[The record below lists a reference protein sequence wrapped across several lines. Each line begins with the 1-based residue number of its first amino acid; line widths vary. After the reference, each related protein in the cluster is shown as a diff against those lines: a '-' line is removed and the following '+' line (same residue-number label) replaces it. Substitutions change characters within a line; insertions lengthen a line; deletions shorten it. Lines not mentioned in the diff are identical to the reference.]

1 MIFTR
6 RTDHA
11 SLPAINGCHLR
22 RVSAPVLATPD
33 AGQLGRCRAWGV
45 AGTMCVAVGGL
56 GAGAGPAEGPL
67 ARPDL
72 PVDLFTAGVAVAYF
86 GLVLL
91 VAAWWRLGRL
101 VRQRPPR
108 PEELLTTLL
117 MWAAPLLLAPPVF
130 SRDVYSYLAQGA
142 MVGAGLDVYRD
153 GPAALGGPFAA
164 EVPAIWQHTATPYG
178 PAFLLLATAVAT
190 LVGGHVTLGVLLMR
204 LVALTG
210 VTLLARSL
218 PPLARR
224 CGVAPAA
231 ALWLAAL
238 NPLVLLHLVGGAH
251 NDAVL
256 VGLLAAGLA
265 AAAAGRPAL
274 GAVAVTLAALV
285 KVPAAVGLAGV
296 ALIWASSAAGRWPR
310 LRALAGTAL
319 VAVGTAVGVTWV
331 AGTGFGWVG
340 ALRTPVTTDSWSL
353 TSALGRAT
361 ETWLAALDASLG
373 TAPVTGWRLAGMC
386 AAVAAALL
394 VWHRRRAVGPV
405 EGVGL
410 VLGGVVVFGPA
421 VRPWYLLWAVV
432 PLAAAAPHGR
442 AGRLAAATSAVLAL
456 VVLPDGFAPHPGTLG
471 FAVVGGC
478 LAVAL
483 LVMTAFATQP
493 DDDLAAGLAS

>member
-1 MIFTR
+1 
-6 RTDHA
+6 
-11 SLPAINGCHLR
+11 
-22 RVSAPVLATPD
+22 VSAPVLVGPD

-45 AGTMCVAVGGL
+45 AGTTGVALGGL

-67 ARPDL
+67 ARPAL
-72 PVDLFTAGVAVAYF
+72 PVDLFHAGVAVTYV

-91 VAAWWRLGRL
+91 VVAWWRLGRL
-101 VRQRPPR
+101 VRTRPPR
-108 PEELLTTLL
+108 AEELLATLL
-117 MWAAPLLLAPPVF
+117 MWAAPLLIAPPVF

-164 EVPAIWQHTATPYG
+164 EVPAIWQHTPTPYG

-190 LVGGHVTLGVLLMR
+190 LVGGHVTLGVLLLR
-204 LVALTG
+204 LVALAG
-210 VTLLARSL
+210 VAVLAVSL

-238 NPLVLLHLVGGAH
+238 NPLVLVHLVGGAH

-274 GAVAVTLAALV
+274 GAVAITLAALV
-285 KVPAAVGLAGV
+285 KVPAAVGLAAV
-296 ALIWASSAAGRWPR
+296 ALLWASSSAVGSWRR
-310 LRALAGTAL
+310 TRAVGGTAL
-319 VAVGTAVGVTWV
+319 VALGTAVGVTWV

-340 ALRTPVTTDSWSL
+340 ALRTPVTAESWSL

-361 ETWLAALDASLG
+361 ADVLAALDATLS

-386 AAVAAALL
+386 AALAAALL
-394 VWHRRRAVGPV
+394 VWRRRRTVGPV
-405 EGVGL
+405 GGVGL

-432 PLAAAAPHGR
+432 PLAAAAPFGR
-442 AGRLAAATSAVLAL
+442 AARLAAAASAVLAL
-456 VVLPDGFAPHPGTLG
+456 VVLPDGFAPNPGTLG

-478 LAVAL
+478 LAVAM
-483 LVMTAFATQP
+483 LVMATFATQA
-493 DDDLAAGLAS
+493 DDDLAAGLAR

>member
-1 MIFTR
+1 M
-6 RTDHA
+6 
-11 SLPAINGCHLR
+11 
-22 RVSAPVLATPD
+22 SAPVLANPD

-45 AGTMCVAVGGL
+45 AGTMCVALGGL
-56 GAGAGPAEGPL
+56 GAGAGPASGPL

-72 PVDLFTAGVAVAYF
+72 PVDLFTAGIAVAYF

-91 VAAWWRLGRL
+91 VVAWWRLGRL

-108 PEELLTTLL
+108 SDELLATLL
-117 MWAAPLLLAPPVF
+117 MWTAPLLIAPPVF

-204 LVALTG
+204 LVALGG
-210 VTLLARSL
+210 VTLLAFSL

-224 CGVAPAA
+224 FGVSPAA
-231 ALWLAAL
+231 ALWLAVL

-256 VGLLAAGLA
+256 VGLLAFGLA
-265 AAAAGRPAL
+265 LAVAGRPVL
-274 GAVAVTLAALV
+274 GTVAVTLAALV
-285 KVPAAVGLAGV
+285 KVPAAVGLAAV
-296 ALIWASSAAGRWPR
+296 ALVWASSAGRG
-310 LRALAGTAL
+310 RALGGTIL
-319 VAVGTAVGVTWV
+319 VAGGTAVGVTWL

-340 ALRTPVTTDSWSL
+340 ALRTPVTADSWSL

-361 ETWLAALDASLG
+361 SAWLSALDASLG
-373 TAPVTGWRLAGMC
+373 TAPTTGWRLAGLL

-394 VWHRRRAVGPV
+394 VWHRRRSVGPV
-405 EGVGL
+405 QGVGL
-410 VLGGVVVFGPA
+410 VLGGVVAFGPA

-432 PLAAAAPHGR
+432 PLAATAPFGR
-442 AGRLAAATSAVLAL
+442 AGRLAAAATAVLAL
-456 VVLPDGFAPHPGTLG
+456 VVLPDGFAPHGAGPLG
-471 FAVVGGC
+471 FAVAGGL

-483 LVMTAFATQP
+483 LVMAAFATAP
-493 DDDLAAGLAS
+493 DDDLAPGLAG